1 MVSKKCCLN
10 GVTKLMP
17 YWCQKS
23 DALMASQHWCR
34 DGVMHSWGC
43 DSVMQQW
50 RLRYPPSPDLSGAR
64 CQDGVS
70 TPWALHGYGQTKSW
84 FLGHVSLGLK
94 APRFKGNKHRKEP
107 SNVFNGFSNSYH
119 LTSMKHIL
127 SHSLGPHL
135 KLSILLL
142 IVYIVKCQTPQN
154 MFVPGWNSHMG
165 CHGSLRTPSLGFPHE
180 QMFDLIIERHHR
192 SMWSI
197 ERPHHDTSKRH
208 HHGILPFCFWHH
220 HGASKRHHHGILSI
234 SWRHHGARKRHHHG
248 ILPTFLRPR
257 FLPELG
263 EAHGVV
269 FLGLGQM
276 QRGAREPMGK
286 NMYGVKRVDACRLHS
301 TQLLAGFF
309 WPSSFQSDGSML
321 GMKDVDQIIL
331 VWLKIGVPNDP

>member
-23 DALMASQHWCR
+23 DALMVSQHWCR

-84 FLGHVSLGLK
+84 FLGDASLGLK
-94 APRFKGNKHRKEP
+94 APRFKGNKHQKEP

-154 MFVPGWNSHMG
+154 MFVPGWNSYMGGAMEVWGHHLWDSHMNK
-165 CHGSLRTPSLGFPHE
+165 
-180 QMFDLIIERHHR
+180 MFDLIIERHHR

-197 ERPHHDTSKRH
+197 ERPHHGTSKRH
-208 HHGILPFCFWHH
+208 HHGILPFCFWHHHGASKRHHHGILSISWHH

-248 ILPTFLRPR
+248 ILPTFLRPG

-286 NMYGVKRVDACRLHS
+286 NMYGHL
-301 TQLLAGFF
+301 
-309 WPSSFQSDGSML
+309 
-321 GMKDVDQIIL
+321 
-331 VWLKIGVPNDP
+331 